1 MCGVIRVLAALFPVA
16 WTNLFTDSEAVR
28 AASGAYLQ
36 IAGPEYLFWL
46 IAAGMATQAVISAVV
61 IRLGAWT
68 RDLDRVQSQ
77 SNTNQSP
84 KCAMRARSCRFDLQ
98 SLGLV

>member
-1 MCGVIRVLAALFPVA
+1 MLVALFPVA
-16 WTNLFTDSEAVR
+16 WTNFYMDSEAVR

-46 IAAGMATQAVISAVV
+46 IAAGMAIQAVISAVV

-84 KCAMRARSCRFDLQ
+84 K
-98 SLGLV
+98 